1 MSIGSPSWPRTEQRE
16 SAWASGLTVA
26 AAAFMIV
33 GGIWKALTG
42 VAALVHDEVYVNTPQ
57 YTYSFDLTLWGWVHL
72 LVGMLVAGAGFA
84 ILKGQAWARMI
95 GIAVTVGSMI
105 VNFMFLPH
113 YPLWS
118 LVIIAVDVGIIWAL
132 TTYRRDAL

>member
-1 MSIGSPSWPRTEQRE
+1 
-16 SAWASGLTVA
+16 
-26 AAAFMIV
+26 
-33 GGIWKALTG
+33 
-42 VAALVHDEVYVNTPQ
+42 
-57 YTYSFDLTLWGWVHL
+57 
-72 LVGMLVAGAGFA
+72 
-84 ILKGQAWARMI
+84 MI

>member
-1 MSIGSPSWPRTEQRE
+1 MSTGNPSWSRTKPHE

-26 AAAFMIV
+26 ASAFMII
-33 GGIWKALTG
+33 GGMWNALAG

-57 YTYSFDLTLWGWVHL
+57 YTYSFDLTVWGWIQL
-72 LVGMLVAGAGFA
+72 LVGILVAGAGFA

-95 GIAVTVGSMI
+95 GIAVTAVSMI
-105 VNFMFLPH
+105 ANFMFLPH

-118 LVIIAVDVGIIWAL
+118 LAIIAVDVGVIWAL
-132 TTYRRDAL
+132 LTYRRDAL